1 MTDLEGRVKALLD
14 ERARDFP
21 ADPVMPR
28 QVATRSRRRRA
39 LLGAGA
45 GLGVVAAIVLG
56 AAALRAIAPP
66 DDTANPTPSPS
77 VSPSPT
83 AWRGIWPH
91 ATREEGEAAQT
102 AAEAGEPGSA
112 WQLDAGEVAQRYARK
127 ELGFDEVYFDES
139 VDLADED
146 SPGPHT
152 IHVISCEPRDTIEW
166 PPVCGPGY
174 TGTYSEVTVERLLRA
189 DRTGI
194 WSVTAAL
201 PALPARAEPEGS
213 PQPVPGYPDTF
224 VGITND
230 GDLVLASVADGS
242 VIRLLLDREPYE
254 LELRSSAF
262 THDGS
267 SVYVTERAQTNTPR
281 ILRVPL
287 DGSEPVFVARGFAP
301 VENVDG
307 RLAFSACGEAGCGT
321 EVEVQLPGGGRTR
334 LDVSRFSEPG
344 AGAKAWLPDGRLAV
358 SIYYPGDS
366 GADVR
371 IVDPASPPAYID
383 ELPPIGRDRVGDSW
397 IVLGYHAPSGRL
409 AIHSTCCSGYA
420 DDPIESRE
428 VLPVDPDSGVAGA
441 PLVVNADY
449 GVTLDRTGRFFL
461 VPERSADG
469 TLTGWFLL
477 EEDGGRRPLREFA
490 YYQVAW

>member
-1 MTDLEGRVKALLD
+1 MTDLEDRVKALLD
-14 ERARDFP
+14 ERARDYP

-28 QVATRSRRRRA
+28 RVATRSRRRRA
-39 LLGAGA
+39 LVGAGA
-45 GLGVVAAIVLG
+45 GLGALAVIVLG
-56 AAALRAIAPP
+56 AAALRALAPP
-66 DDTANPTPSPS
+66 NETANPTPSPS
-77 VSPSPT
+77 VSPPPT
-83 AWRGIWPH
+83 EWRGIWPQDS
-91 ATREEGEAAQT
+91 REEGEAAQ
-102 AAEAGEPGSA
+102 AAADEGEPGSV
-112 WQLDAGEVAQRYARK
+112 WQLDAVEIARQYARQ
-127 ELGFDEVYFDES
+127 ELGFDEVHFDES
-139 VDLADED
+139 LDIAEED

-166 PPVCGPGY
+166 PPLCGPGT

-189 DRTGI
+189 DRTGV
-194 WSVTAAL
+194 WFVTAA
-201 PALPARAEPEGS
+201 AEPVPVAPLLGTS
-213 PQPVPGYPDTF
+213 PRPGPTYPDTF

-242 VIRLLLDREPYE
+242 VLRVLLDRELYD

-267 SVYVTERAQTNTPR
+267 SVYVTERAQTNTPQ

-301 VENVDG
+301 AENVDG
-307 RLAFSACGEAGCGT
+307 LLAFSACGEAGCGT

-334 LDVSRFSEPG
+334 LDVSRFAEPG
-344 AGAKAWLPDGRLAV
+344 AGAIVWLPDGRLAV

-371 IVDPASPPAYID
+371 IVDPASPPEYID

-397 IVLGYHAPSGRL
+397 IVLGYHTPSGRL

-428 VLPVDPDSGVAGA
+428 VLPLDPDSGVAGA

-449 GVTLDRTGRFFL
+449 GVALDRTGRFFL

-477 EEDGGRRPLREFA
+477 EQDGSRRPLGESA